1 MKCFV
6 KLRLFTSSFFV
17 SASGF
22 QRYSL
27 FKKDEFPSK
36 LLSLPLQMNYL
47 LIIPR
52 TLWKLLFLLNFVL
65 GLLVLYPFFYIL
77 LSRREWFPLAF
88 KLKKFWAAWI
98 LPIPG
103 IFVRIERS
111 SNSIPQPC
119 IYCSNHVSYLDIVV
133 SYILI
138 PDYFI
143 FMGKQELDKAPL
155 FRIFFKDMNILVDRK
170 STISSHRAF
179 MRAGQELKEG
189 RSVFLYPEGTISSAG
204 KLRGFKNGAFKLA
217 IEQQVPIV
225 PITFLNNWKI
235 LQNGGFFKSHGR
247 PGISRII
254 MHEPIPTAGMTEDD
268 LVSLRSKVHEIIS
281 NDLMQS

>member
-1 MKCFV
+1 MLNTSGQNRT
-6 KLRLFTSSFFV
+6 LRL
-17 SASGF
+17 ALGF

-27 FKKDEFPSK
+27 FKMDEFPSK
-36 LLSLPLQMNYL
+36 FIIFTCQMNYL
-47 LIIPR
+47 LVIPR

-77 LSRREWFPLAF
+77 LSRKKWFPLAF

-98 LPIPG
+98 LLIPG
-103 IFVRIERS
+103 LFVKITRKTTS
-111 SNSIPQPC
+111 SSLPQPC

-138 PDYFI
+138 PNYFV
-143 FMGKQELDKAPL
+143 FMGKQELNKAPL
-155 FRIFFKDMNILVDRK
+155 FRIFFREMNILVDRK

-179 MRAGQELKEG
+179 QRAASELKQG
-189 RSVFLYPEGTISSAG
+189 HSVYLYPEGTISSAG
-204 KLRGFKNGAFKLA
+204 NLRGFKNGAFKLA

-225 PITFLNNWKI
+225 PITFLNNWKL
-235 LQNGGFFKSHGR
+235 LQNGGFFKASGR

-254 MHEPIPTAGMTEDD
+254 IHEPIATAGMTEDD
-268 LVSLRSKVHEIIS
+268 LVSLRSRVHDIIS
-281 NDLMQS
+281 TDLAKNAS